1 MRGTMPVNKVTWKK
15 VGEVKEPGRYM
26 YTFGWVTITAA
37 DLAIWELFPGAT
49 FALVQRVGAT
59 NEFTLGSFDPQ
70 PFQLDSR
77 D

>member
-1 MRGTMPVNKVTWKK
+1 MPVNKVTWKK
-15 VGEVKEPGRYM
+15 VGEVRVRQIHVH
-26 YTFGWVTITAA
+26 FGWVTITAA